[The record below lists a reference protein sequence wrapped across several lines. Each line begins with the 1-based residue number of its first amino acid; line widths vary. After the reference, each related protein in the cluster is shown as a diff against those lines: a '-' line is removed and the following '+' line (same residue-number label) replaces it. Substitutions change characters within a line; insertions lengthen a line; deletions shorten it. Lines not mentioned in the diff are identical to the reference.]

1 MLFTYSLN
9 ESVMKA
15 IFFARLKEEMQV
27 FVFVF
32 FALSECM
39 PAWSILFWMFSVQ
52 SLFNVWRILWY
63 NELLFSTKYWV
74 NKMHD
79 FSGYIFNIL
88 LKKKDK
94 VVVIEYMENCTVTSC
109 YRCNVLVILPAQP
122 IPYKYQKK
130 KIHSLLMKS
139 LWCKPFLTQLQ
150 KFSNKVSKYVMLL
163 DVNTNSDTCGS
174 N

>member
-1 MLFTYSLN
+1 
-9 ESVMKA
+9 MKA